1 MIRGFVQLLRDI
13 IALPGQLAE
22 EARDMRRRSAIH
34 RQIDELDMREAQL
47 QLRHAWLMRAVDF
60 SDDEAR
66 TQAQAALQQVN
77 HDLLELAKTRRRL
90 RVSLS
95 QLRLVL

>member
-1 MIRGFVQLLRDI
+1 VIRGFVQLLRDI

-22 EARDMRRRSAIH
+22 EAREMRRRSAIH

-47 QLRHAWLMRAVDF
+47 HLRHAWIMRSADF

-66 TQAQAALQQVN
+66 TQAQAALQECN
-77 HDLLELAKTRRRL
+77 HELLKVAQARRRL